1 MENVELLTDLAIALG
16 AALLGGFAAH
26 LLRQPVIIGYLIA
39 GILIGPHTPGPVTSV
54 ERVQT
59 LANLGVALLM
69 FALGTEFSIE
79 ALQRVRKVAVL
90 GGTIQIVLVIVL
102 GTLLGLFL
110 GFSLTNSIF
119 LGGVLS
125 ISSSIVI
132 LKLLLPK
139 GEVESIVGRVA
150 LGTGIVQDMAT
161 IAMIIILPALSAGI
175 GVELLTSAGVAIFQG
190 GLFLAVAYLL
200 GTRLLPPLLEIVARF
215 GSRELFLLTVIAI
228 AFGMSVLG
236 HLVGISFALGAFIG
250 GLVVSE
256 SEFSSHVLDEIIPL
270 RDIFSSLFFVS
281 IGMLVEPS
289 FLLANAFSISLLVVA
304 IIVGKFV
311 IISGVVKM
319 FGYDARNAMRI
330 GLLMA
335 QIGEFSFVLAS
346 VGLVRSAIEPD
357 LYSLI
362 LAAAL
367 VTLLLNPILVNNAR
381 YLIMPFRQILEPLM
395 SGASGSGQDSS
406 LAEPGYRQTA
416 ESNAARLSTLK
427 GHVII
432 CGFGRVGQ
440 EVSRALSNRG
450 FPFAVMDYSPARA
463 EAAREM
469 GYLAIQADATNPAAL
484 AAARITTAKLLVV
497 ALPDLFSA
505 EQVILAANATHRKIE
520 ILTRT
525 NDARA
530 IPHLKAAGANEVI
543 QPEFEAGLEMVR
555 QTLRK
560 FGVSSLET
568 QALTAHR
575 RQQHYK

>member
-1 MENVELLTDLAIALG
+1 MENIDLLTDLALALG

-26 LLRQPVIIGYLIA
+26 LLKQPVIIGYLLA

-59 LANLGVALLM
+59 MANLGVALLM

-79 ALQRVRKVAVL
+79 ALQRVRKVAIL
-90 GGTIQIVLVIVL
+90 GGTIQIMLVIAL

-119 LGGVLS
+119 LGGVIS

-150 LGTGIVQDMAT
+150 LGTGIVQDFAT
-161 IAMIIILPALSAGI
+161 IAMIIILPSLSAGI
-175 GVELLTSAGVAIFQG
+175 GTELLANAGVAVFQG

-228 AFGMSVLG
+228 AFGMAVLG
-236 HLVGISFALGAFIG
+236 HLVGISFALGAFVG

-289 FLLANAFSISLLVVA
+289 FLLANAFPITLLVMA
-304 IIVGKFV
+304 IVVGKFV
-311 IISGVVKM
+311 IISVVVKI

-346 VGLVRSAIEPD
+346 VGLARNAIEPG

-367 VTLLLNPILVNNAR
+367 VTLLLNPILVNNAH
-381 YLIMPFRQILEPLM
+381 YLVVPFRRVLEPVM
-395 SGASGSGQDSS
+395 KETTIDKRDNNVRV
-406 LAEPGYRQTA
+406 EETN
-416 ESNAARLSTLK
+416 EETNEERLSNMK
-427 GHVII
+427 GHVIV
-432 CGFGRVGQ
+432 CGYGRVGQ
-440 EVSRALSNRG
+440 EVSRALSHRG
-450 FPFAVMDYSPARA
+450 FPFAIMDYSPTRA
-463 EAAREM
+463 ESGRDV

-484 AAARITTAKLLVV
+484 ESARIATAKLLVV

-505 EQVILAANATHRKIE
+505 EQVVLAAKATNPKIE

-530 IPHLKAAGANEVI
+530 IPHLKAAGATEVI